1 MNSIVRYFMV
11 IKMCCLLITLAALVT
26 LIWLVITMGA
36 DMSFQLIAI
45 TKGFATLI
53 THKRLLFFVRQDM
66 SVQMPY
72 LSITFVTLVT
82 FIRFLCF
89 CGAAYFLMF
98 L

>member
-1 MNSIVRYFMV
+1 MV

-45 TKGFATLI
+45 TKGFGTLI

-82 FIRFLCF
+82 FIQFLCF

>member
-1 MNSIVRYFMV
+1 MV

-26 LIWLVITMGA
+26 LIWLVITMA
-36 DMSFQLIAI
+36 THMSFQLIAI

-53 THKRLLFFVRQDM
+53 AYERLLFFVCQDV

-82 FIRFLCF
+82 FIRLLCF
-89 CGAAYFLMF
+89 RGEAHFLMF